1 MRWRGVAT
9 LACALLAIG
18 ACSRSP
24 SEAEREAW
32 AAELARLT
40 SEVETLEQRFRAQMA
55 TDPRRAGLPEGDVVI
70 GVPTTFLR
78 ELIDRVFSDVASRV
92 TLTLS
97 GIKAKKEKV
106 LRKGV
111 VQIGTLNIDLL
122 VDQVHGRLAPGRPEV
137 RFGGNEITLTLPVEV
152 VEGSGD
158 ATVHLLW
165 RGGRLAKS
173 VCGDLDVTEQVSGQV
188 KPDRYVLTGTLALD
202 TADGEIVGTPR
213 FPETKVK
220 LRVTPSAETWRRVDA
235 LLASKHG
242 LCGWVLERVDVKKI
256 LAEQAEEKGFGVKLP
271 LHKIKPFRFPA
282 GLSESVDVRGR
293 PLALD
298 VHTGELRIDEHAVW
312 VGARVRVGEPVP
324 AAAAAP
330 APVPGG

>member
-1 MRWRGVAT
+1 MRREAIVV
-9 LACALLAIG
+9 LACALLAAG

-24 SEAEREAW
+24 SADERKAW
-32 AAELARLT
+32 TAELARLEA
-40 SEVETLEQRFRAQMA
+40 EVATLEQRFRALVDA
-55 TDPRRAGLPEGDVVI
+55 DPRRAGVPEGDVVI

-97 GIKAKKEKV
+97 GIKAHKQKE

-111 VQIGTLNIDLL
+111 VRIGTLDIDLL
-122 VDQVHGRLAPGRPEV
+122 VDEVHGQLAPGRPEV

-158 ATVHLLW
+158 ATVHLRW

-173 VCGDLDVTEQVSGQV
+173 VCGDLDVTEQVSGSV
-188 KPDRYVLTGTLALD
+188 KPDRYVLTGTLALA
-202 TADGEIVGTPR
+202 TREGEIVATPR
-213 FPETKVK
+213 FPETKVR
-220 LRVTPSAETWRRVDA
+220 LRVIPSAETWRRVDA
-235 LLASKHG
+235 LLASKRG

-256 LAEQAEEKGFGVKLP
+256 LAEQAQGKGFGVKLP

-293 PLALD
+293 PLALE
-298 VHTGELRIDEHAVW
+298 VQTGELRIDEHAVW
-312 VGARVRVGEPVP
+312 VGARVRVGGSTS
-324 AAAAAP
+324 AP
-330 APVPGG
+330 ELAPGG